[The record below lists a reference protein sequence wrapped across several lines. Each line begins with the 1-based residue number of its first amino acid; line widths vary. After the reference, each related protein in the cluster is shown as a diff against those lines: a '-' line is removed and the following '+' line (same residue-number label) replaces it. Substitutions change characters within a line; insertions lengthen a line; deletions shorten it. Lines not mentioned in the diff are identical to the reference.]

1 MLPHYP
7 TQYFVEYD
15 NPYNVSMS
23 GMFGQPAGCHAILYC
38 DVPLT
43 LGCDF
48 AWNQFQWP
56 AGPQKRAAQC
66 DELLGQD
73 TSIRQVKGFQRPSRC
88 GSG

>member
-1 MLPHYP
+1 MPPHYP

-23 GMFGQPAGCHAILYC
+23 GMFDQPAGCHAILNC

-48 AWNQFQWP
+48 AWNQFQCP
-56 AGPQKRAAQC
+56 ADPRGAPHNAANFWGRTLASA
-66 DELLGQD
+66 E
-73 TSIRQVKGFQRPSRC
+73 
-88 GSG
+88 